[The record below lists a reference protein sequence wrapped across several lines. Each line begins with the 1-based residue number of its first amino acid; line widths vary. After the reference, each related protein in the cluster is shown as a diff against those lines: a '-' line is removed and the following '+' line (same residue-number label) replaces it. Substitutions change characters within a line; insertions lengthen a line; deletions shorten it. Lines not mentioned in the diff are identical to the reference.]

1 MRPPFLKLFASIL
14 GFVLVGTP
22 LVAYLWDT
30 LTWLMA
36 GHVNGRRLAIAA
48 VAGLLFAALLRL
60 LMRAVWQWEGAGA
73 GAGAHE
79 TIAETSPSGRI
90 RG

>member
-1 MRPPFLKLFASIL
+1 MRLPFLKLFASIL

-22 LVAYLWDT
+22 LVAYLWDA
-30 LTWLMA
+30 LNRLMA
-36 GHVNGRRLAIAA
+36 GHVHGRRLAIAA

-73 GAGAHE
+73 GAHE
-79 TIAETSPSGRI
+79 TAAETSPSGRI
-90 RG
+90 HG